1 MKTTIFVLSILLSC
15 FSFAA
20 KPEKGKKKESASV
33 DRPSREKMLKKF
45 DADGD
50 GKLNAEEKAEVL
62 KKMNARKKE
71 MVSAFDKDGD
81 GKLNEE
87 ERKTAMASRSKN
99 GKSKKGSKGKKE
111 RKKKGEGKKKKDS

>member
-45 DADGD
+45 DTDGD
-50 GKLNAEEKAEVL
+50 GKLNTDERAE
-62 KKMNARKKE
+62 ARK
-71 MVSAFDKDGD
+71 SF
-81 GKLNEE
+81 
-87 ERKTAMASRSKN
+87 MASRKMPPLIV
-99 GKSKKGSKGKKE
+99 KKFDKC
-111 RKKKGEGKKKKDS
+111 